1 MADFTKFRTS
11 VGGFNRSDVADYIE
25 ALCAEQKKT
34 CKALEEEKQSL
45 ASQLEEAQISLTAK
59 ERELQELQQKLEE
72 TKTALAESESSLEEA
87 LELIDTQTA
96 QSEQLQTE
104 ESQTENPDYT
114 SKELEAYRRAEAT
127 ERLAAE
133 RANRLRARLSG
144 LVDNVSGRYEQ
155 TGQEIQALGE
165 DIRTN
170 LQRMQEAL
178 SDLDV
183 IFDEATDA
191 FETLDASETE
201 TTQEQ
206 EDAE

>member
-25 ALCAEQKKT
+25 ALCTEQKKA
-34 CKALEEEKQSL
+34 CKALEDEKQSL

-59 ERELQELQQKLEE
+59 ERELQALRQKLEE
-72 TKTALAESESSLEEA
+72 TETALAASESALGEA
-87 LELIDTQTA
+87 LELADAQTA
-96 QSEQLQTE
+96 PAEQPQAEQQE
-104 ESQTENPDYT
+104 EKTDFPA
-114 SKELEAYRRAEAT
+114 KELEAYRRAEAT

-133 RANRLRARLSG
+133 RAGRLRSRLSS
-144 LVDNVSGRYEQ
+144 LLDNVSGRYEQ
-155 TGQEIQALGE
+155 TGQEIQALSE

-183 IFDEATDA
+183 IFDETTDA
-191 FETLDASETE
+191 FETLDAPETE
-201 TTQEQ
+201 TTQCQ